1 MSQLLEALNKIAE
14 LSPDAI
20 KPGVTTEQIDE
31 YLHYYYDT
39 NFKLPEEFYQFYQ
52 FSDGLDS
59 NFRQVFNLKK
69 AIEIY
74 SEAKDEFG
82 YYSAWLPIS
91 GYDEEIFVIRGDS
104 LQRKTA
110 PIIQINYID
119 LQDNLD
125 WEPRV
130 VYLSLAEMIID
141 IGDWIKYPYG

>member
-1 MSQLLEALNKIAE
+1 MSQLLEALNRIAE

-31 YLHYYYDT
+31 YLRYYYDV
-39 NFKLPEEFYQFYQ
+39 NFKLPEEFYQLYQ

-59 NFRQVFNLKK
+59 NFRQVSNLKK

-74 SEAKDEFG
+74 CEAKDEFG

-130 VYLSLAEMIID
+130 VYLSLAEMIMD
-141 IGDWIKYPYG
+141 IADWIEYPYG